1 MTKLQWDMKEVFYF
15 PTDVGVPSSARV
27 VKVKAGFTEKRSE
40 DAVRLSGI
48 YHIAA
53 KVEFGEGQ
61 RAEMIPQEVVYV
73 DDVEMDGQVGYFEYA
88 VPLNIDL
95 PPEVEHPL
103 RVEASDVNAHFDGQG
118 ALTIAWNVNCAHGA
132 SNNEA
137 AVENTKAE
145 ETASVQA
152 SEVVAE
158 VKQDNATAQSVPEE
172 TISKAKQ
179 AVAELEPQQATA
191 QAEETQQV
199 LITEEKLAVAHVSES
214 HQETTSQQQATAKL
228 VPEVTATY
236 DSSSSNGDDILSY
249 IAELP
254 DGWSTTSFRSN
265 DVFVE

>member
-27 VKVKAGFTEKRSE
+27 VKVKAGFTEKRSD

-53 KVEFGEGQ
+53 KVEFAEGQ
-61 RAEMIPQEVVYV
+61 RDEMIPQEVVYV

-95 PPEVEHPL
+95 PPHVENPL
-103 RVEASDVNAHFDGQG
+103 RVEASDVKAHFDGQG
-118 ALTIAWNVNCAHGA
+118 AFTVAWSVNCAHGA
-132 SNNEA
+132 SNKEA
-137 AVENTKAE
+137 
-145 ETASVQA
+145 ETASIQS

-158 VKQDNATAQSVPEE
+158 VKQDNTTAQTVPENAINE
-172 TISKAKQ
+172 TSQ
-179 AVAELEPQQATA
+179 AVAEVEPQQGPT
-191 QAEETQQV
+191 TV
-199 LITEEKLAVAHVSES
+199 EKEVVAYVSES
-214 HQETTSQQQATAKL
+214 TTTAKL

>member
-15 PTDVGVPSSARV
+15 PTDVGVPSSARL

-53 KVEFGEGQ
+53 KVEFAEGE

-88 VPLNIDL
+88 VPLYIDL

-103 RVEASDVNAHFDGQG
+103 HVEASNVKAHFDEQG
-118 ALTIAWNVNCAHGA
+118 ALTVAWEVNCTHTPQQSVIENTETQKPVSQQADKVVVEEKK
-132 SNNEA
+132 EA
-137 AVENTKAE
+137 A
-145 ETASVQA
+145 TAT
-152 SEVVAE
+152 E
-158 VKQDNATAQSVPEE
+158 KTTATATATTTQAALE
-172 TISKAKQ
+172 KAQ
-179 AVAELEPQQATA
+179 IAD
-191 QAEETQQV
+191 
-199 LITEEKLAVAHVSES
+199 ES
-214 HQETTSQQQATAKL
+214 RQETTVSKQTAAKQ
-228 VPEVTATY
+228 VQEVTATY
-236 DSSSSNGDDILSY
+236 DSSSWNGHDDILSY

-254 DGWSTTSFRSN
+254 DGWSTTNFRSN

>member
-15 PTDVGVPSSARV
+15 PTDVGVPSSARL
-27 VKVKAGFTEKRSE
+27 VKVKAGFTEKRSD

-61 RAEMIPQEVVYV
+61 RTEMIPQEVVYV

-95 PPEVEHPL
+95 PPEVENPL
-103 RVEASDVNAHFDGQG
+103 RVEASDVKAHFDGQG
-118 ALTIAWNVNCAHGA
+118 AFTVAWSVNCAHGTA
-132 SNNEA
+132 NKEA
-137 AVENTKAE
+137 AIESVKAA
-145 ETASVQA
+145 ETASIQA

-158 VKQDNATAQSVPEE
+158 
-172 TISKAKQ
+172 
-179 AVAELEPQQATA
+179 AVPQQATA
-191 QAEETQQV
+191 QAEATKEATKEATAEAPTA
-199 LITEEKLAVAHVSES
+199 IENEAVAYVGES
-214 HQETTSQQQATAKL
+214 YQEDTTEQQATVKL

-236 DSSSSNGDDILSY
+236 DSSSSNGDGILSY